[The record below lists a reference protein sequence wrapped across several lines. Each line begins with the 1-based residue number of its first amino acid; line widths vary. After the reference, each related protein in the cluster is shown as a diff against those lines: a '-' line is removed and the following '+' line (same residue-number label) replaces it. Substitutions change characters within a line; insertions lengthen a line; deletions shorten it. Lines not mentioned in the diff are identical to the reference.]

1 MSEEPFVSV
10 GFASREDAALEAVK
24 PKRAKSVGSAS
35 DAGISGRRSNSP
47 DDDDDP
53 ITRQMIDKR
62 QCRRANRE
70 AFTIAL
76 DEWRQSQSRAPTPK
90 EAPGK
95 GKVRS
100 PLGANGAR
108 LPRQKVSGRRGSL
121 LARQQGVR
129 VIARKRPLFEHE
141 VARGDFDVVS
151 AGGGRLVVH
160 NASMHPDLKRMFLKH
175 HEFHGVDAYGEG
187 ASTEEL
193 CEGSVRPLVDNVAAG
208 GSATLFMYG
217 QTGSGKTY
225 TMAGIERYAAA
236 ALLPSKKGVGMSTS
250 EPPTLT
256 FFELAGSRCIDLLG
270 ATRGR
275 ELNLKMDAA
284 GAVQPVGAVAEQIH
298 SASQLVD
305 ILAQA
310 KGRRATHATGANAE
324 SSRSHAVAK
333 LTLPGKG
340 PRGKPAVLTLVDC
353 AGSERKEDSAHHTA
367 ERRNEA
373 CAINSSLHALK
384 ECIRYWSL
392 SLAGEK
398 VHIPFRLSS
407 LTRVLATSFTSQNSL
422 LAVVGAVSPSST
434 DTEHSVSTLKTI
446 CGLGG
451 LEAAT
456 REVKQDVAP
465 LAAAPIPAAQ
475 VPPKQWDADRVRQF
489 IKTSQEGR
497 FAGVLPKVPAGLD
510 GKALMKVP
518 MQQMKTRWGADDA
531 TAKALFRA
539 IRDANK
545 VADAATQQRRK
556 STVQARRRSMYN

>member
-1 MSEEPFVSV
+1 MSLRTCKLSM
-10 GFASREDAALEAVK
+10 
-24 PKRAKSVGSAS
+24 KSSTAGSH
-35 DAGISGRRSNSP
+35 SP
-47 DDDDDP
+47 SCVDD
-53 ITRQMIDKR
+53 
-62 QCRRANRE
+62 
-70 AFTIAL
+70 
-76 DEWRQSQSRAPTPK
+76 SSRAP
-90 EAPGK
+90 
-95 GKVRS
+95 
-100 PLGANGAR
+100 
-108 LPRQKVSGRRGSL
+108 GS
-121 LARQQGVR
+121 
-129 VIARKRPLFEHE
+129 IF
-141 VARGDFDVVS
+141 
-151 AGGGRLVVH
+151 
-160 NASMHPDLKRMFLKH
+160 
-175 HEFHGVDAYGEG
+175 
-187 ASTEEL
+187 
-193 CEGSVRPLVDNVAAG
+193 
-208 GSATLFMYG
+208 
-217 QTGSGKTY
+217 
-225 TMAGIERYAAA
+225 
-236 ALLPSKKGVGMSTS
+236 
-250 EPPTLT
+250 
-256 FFELAGSRCIDLLG
+256 
-270 ATRGR
+270 ATR
-275 ELNLKMDAA
+275 
-284 GAVQPVGAVAEQIH
+284 
-298 SASQLVD
+298 
-305 ILAQA
+305 
-310 KGRRATHATGANAE
+310 
-324 SSRSHAVAK
+324 
-333 LTLPGKG
+333 
-340 PRGKPAVLTLVDC
+340 
-353 AGSERKEDSAHHTA
+353 
-367 ERRNEA
+367 
-373 CAINSSLHALK
+373 SLALK

-475 VPPKQWDADRVRQF
+475 VPPKQWDAARVRQF